1 MTSASWAMT
10 MVIAVNALLF
20 HAMPRFSRPD
30 ILFAVT
36 VTDAF
41 VSGAGRALVSRYRTI
56 LWTGAVVAL
65 AASLLI
71 PAPLLGSG
79 RGELLM
85 MAAVAG
91 NMNVSLSAW
100 LWANGKARPHAI
112 PASEVRVA
120 SLVPRDTTCLGSPTG
135 EALKRRRWPP
145 DAPATSSGS
154 RPW

>member
-91 NMNVSLSAW
+91 NMNVSLSA
-100 LWANGKARPHAI
+100 
-112 PASEVRVA
+112 V
-120 SLVPRDTTCLGSPTG
+120 G
-135 EALKRRRWPP
+135 ERES
-145 DAPATSSGS
+145 APARHSSVRGARGLS
-154 RPW
+154 GPPRHDVSWLADR